1 MPLSTGIIFDHIIPE
16 ADRTQLFQ
24 ISVIIFVCTLITAL
38 FSLVKTMTILSFSSR
53 TCYAL
58 QTAVWDR
65 LLALPVNFFRK
76 YTAGDLAQRSLGISR
91 IQGLMDSTVI
101 STFLNTIF
109 SIGFL
114 LLLFYYSVSLALI
127 GVAISLAFVIVSTIL
142 SWLILKYQK
151 KLIGLEGEISGMVYQ
166 FISAISK
173 IRMCGAEN
181 RILNNWAEKFYIKK
195 SLSYKSGAIS
205 NISIVVNSFLPVVA
219 SIIIFAWVIYKTSKG
234 DMSAGSFMAF
244 NTAYISFQGSLL
256 SLSSTFIQ
264 ILSVLPVYQ
273 RIKPILETKP
283 ELNGVQVIPKKL
295 TGRIEINDVSFRYSD
310 DGEEVLKNVS
320 MSVEPGS
327 FVAIVG
333 KSGSGKSTLMRLLL
347 GFEKANKG
355 TVYYDSYDIS
365 LLDKKELRRQLGV
378 VLQNSSLVQGSIFDN
393 IVGSLPLTLEDAW
406 EAAKMAGCE
415 KDISEMPMGLHT
427 LITAGGGTISGGQ
440 KQRLMIARALVKK
453 PGIIFFDEATSALD
467 NKTQSIVSHTIEKL
481 NVTRIVIAHRLS
493 TIINADKIYVLDNG
507 SVVQSGTY
515 NELIN
520 EDGPFKELATRQII

>member
-1 MPLSTGIIFDHIIPE
+1 MPLSTGVIFDHIIPE

-24 ISVIIFVCTLITAL
+24 IAVIIFVCTLITSLFAL
-38 FSLVKTMTILSFSSR
+38 VRTMTVLSFSSR
-53 TCYAL
+53 TGYAL
-58 QTAVWDR
+58 QAAVWDR
-65 LLALPVNFFRK
+65 LLALPVNFFRN

-109 SIGFL
+109 SVGFL

-127 GVAISLAFVIVSTIL
+127 GVAISLVFVIVSTL
-142 SWLILKYQK
+142 FSWLILKYQK
-151 KLIGLEGEISGMVYQ
+151 KLIGLEGEISGMIYQ

-205 NISIVVNSFLPVVA
+205 NISIVVNSFLPIIA

-264 ILSVLPVYQ
+264 ILSILPVYQ

-283 ELNGVQVIPKKL
+283 ELNEAQIIPKKL
-295 TGRIEINDVSFRYSD
+295 TGRIEINDVSFKYSD

-393 IVGSLPLTLEDAW
+393 IVGSLPLTLDDAW

-467 NKTQSIVSHTIEKL
+467 NKTQSIVSLTIERL
-481 NVTRIVIAHRLS
+481 NITRIVIAHRLS

-507 SVVQSGTY
+507 SIVQSGTY

-520 EDGPFKELATRQII
+520 EEGSFKELATRQII